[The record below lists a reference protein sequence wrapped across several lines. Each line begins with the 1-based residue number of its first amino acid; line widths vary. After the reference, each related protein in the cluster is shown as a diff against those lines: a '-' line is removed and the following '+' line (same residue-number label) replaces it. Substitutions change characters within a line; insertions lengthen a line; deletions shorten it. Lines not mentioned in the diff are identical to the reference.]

1 MSELWYIIK
10 YIDTVSDQEKRD
22 NMPKESVDFRKEEII
37 NACEKLYETSTF
49 KDITMKSIG
58 EETTF
63 SRTSIY
69 NYFQTKE
76 EIFLALLKREYD
88 KWIDT
93 LNEIYEQN
101 SKLTKENFAEKLANT
116 IEKRKKLLK
125 LVSMNMYEIEE
136 NSRLEELIEFKKS
149 YGLAVRTVKKC
160 VDKFLKDINE
170 ENKERFIYL
179 FFPFMYGIYPYTE
192 STEKQ
197 IEAMKVAKVPTKALS
212 IYEIAYN
219 GILKLLS

>member
-1 MSELWYIIK
+1 
-10 YIDTVSDQEKRD
+10 
-22 NMPKESVDFRKEEII
+22 MPKESVDFRKEEII
-37 NACEKLYETSTF
+37 NACEKLYETNTF

-88 KWIDT
+88 KWIDA

-101 SKLTKENFAEKLANT
+101 SKLTKENFAEKLTHT

-136 NSRLEELIEFKKS
+136 NSRLEELIAFKKS
-149 YGLAVRTVKKC
+149 YGLAVKTVKKC
-160 VDKFLKDINE
+160 VDKFFKDIN
-170 ENKERFIYL
+170 
-179 FFPFMYGIYPYTE
+179 
-192 STEKQ
+192 
-197 IEAMKVAKVPTKALS
+197 
-212 IYEIAYN
+212 
-219 GILKLLS
+219 